1 MKINYKQ
8 TLAFKRLSGDT
19 NKIHFNKKF
28 TSKFFFKDPIVHGL
42 NVVRI
47 LTSKFL
53 ISKNMRLKFLK
64 VNFINFINID
74 ESFDYKIFK
83 NKILVFNSF
92 NNKAEIFFKNE
103 KNKNLRPNFNNL
115 LLKELLFLSKL
126 IGKINP
132 GNGSLIQS
140 IKIEYSKKKIKKKRV
155 ISKKITKQIYE
166 ITYLFNHFKAIIVA
180 NKLVPF
186 EPVKEKTKLTQNILK
201 KIKNKKILVFGPNS
215 DLAKRI
221 FLPKIQST
229 CKLHKYSFRIN
240 NEVQTISTPE
250 QFKLKKLILNL
261 KPDYIFYF
269 SSPKILTS
277 LKNSK
282 SLNKLYKLVYVDYLK
297 ILLNIIKKNDI
308 KSKIFYPS
316 SIYLKGNNKINLRL
330 KSYIK
335 TKYLA
340 EKLCK
345 SKQNNKIVKL
355 YRIPKI
361 QSKSNYNLLGFYEG
375 EKLSTIDKYINQ
387 FFKYT

>member
-1 MKINYKQ
+1 MKINYNQ
-8 TLAFKRLSGDT
+8 TLDFKRLSGDT
-19 NKIHFNKKF
+19 NKIHFDKKF
-28 TSKFFFKDPIVHGL
+28 ASKFFFKEPIVHGL
-42 NVVRI
+42 NVVKI
-47 LTSKFL
+47 LISKFL
-53 ISKNMRLKFLK
+53 ISKNKRLKFLK
-64 VNFINFINID
+64 VNFINFINVG

-92 NNKAEIFFKNE
+92 NNKVEIFFKNE
-103 KNKNLRPNFNNL
+103 KNKNLRSNFNNL
-115 LLKELLFLSKL
+115 LLKEILFLSKL

-140 IKIEYSKKKIKKKRV
+140 IKIEYSKKKI
-155 ISKKITKQIYE
+155 TKQIYE
-166 ITYLFNHFKAIIVA
+166 ITYLFNHLRAIIVA

-186 EPVKEKTKLTQNILK
+186 EPIKEKTKLTQNTLK
-201 KIKNKKILVFGPNS
+201 KIENKKILVFGSNS

-221 FLPKIQST
+221 FLPKIQSA

-240 NEVQTISTPE
+240 NEVQTISALE

-297 ILLNIIKKNDI
+297 ILLNIIKKNYI

-316 SIYLKGNNKINLRL
+316 SIYLKDNNKVNLRL

-345 SKQNNKIVKL
+345 FKQNKKIVKL

-375 EKLSTIDKYINQ
+375 EKLSTIDKYINH